1 MAVIQRWSKRSWSQS
16 SPPSSSPKPSSL
28 SWSWPVTSIRWFVV
42 IECNTTWYHGTI
54 KVSYRTS
61 KIECGKYTSNSG
73 KNNVKANWQRI
84 KAEGR
89 LKLQRPTEASRPTL
103 SKVAVPPLPLV
114 PTQKMSVTSFRKA
127 SAIISWPIIEHCT
140 IPTQNTRNM
149 ILIAYEYIDQEAPG
163 ASLSPPLRS
172 KNSSP
177 KTGPTLAL
185 TSPSGI

>member
-1 MAVIQRWSKRSWSQS
+1 MVPSKC
-16 SPPSSSPKPSSL
+16 P
-28 SWSWPVTSIRWFVV
+28 
-42 IECNTTWYHGTI
+42 
-54 KVSYRTS
+54 S
-61 KIECGKYTSNSG
+61 KIECGKYTSNFG

-185 TSPSGI
+185 TSPSGIENLTFKFYKLFIKYFKSTIATMIYIANTFYFLSYPGSMSVLW